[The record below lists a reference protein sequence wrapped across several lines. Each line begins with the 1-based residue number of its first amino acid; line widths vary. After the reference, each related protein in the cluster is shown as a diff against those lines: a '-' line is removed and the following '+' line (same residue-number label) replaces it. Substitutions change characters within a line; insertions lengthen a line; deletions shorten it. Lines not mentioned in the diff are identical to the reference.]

1 MIHPPRKQI
10 QPGDGVP
17 LRLSRQD
24 RDLILEH
31 ADLDDNTMR
40 PLRVARVDATD
51 LVVLYTLDD
60 LDGLS
65 GAVAAQANHAKSG
78 KLHRQL
84 HGVWVKITD
93 TLRAYDDGLF
103 NDSLPR

>member
-1 MIHPPRKQI
+1 MLHPSRKQI
-10 QPGDGVP
+10 QPGDKVP

-24 RDLILEH
+24 RDLILKQV
-31 ADLDDNTMR
+31 DLDENTMR

-60 LDGLS
+60 LDELS

-78 KLHRQL
+78 KLQRQL
-84 HGVWVKITD
+84 HAVWVKITD